1 MCHCLLISNFLLQEY
16 APIPRTLSLAD
27 CQNEC
32 AKIDSC
38 QYWSYHQPQ
47 QKCFLKDHRNA
58 KTTLDYLSKGYISG
72 IKKCPEVSRTATQL
86 ESQIE
91 IGGQSFTFLP
101 STFGKQFRSGDT
113 VSFIGIFRSP
123 GDFNERTLRFIYLL
137 YVWIAY
143 FVK

>member
-1 MCHCLLISNFLLQEY
+1 MTILVDFVSHHLLILNFYLQEY
-16 APIPRTLSLAD
+16 APIPRKLSLAE

-32 AKIDSC
+32 AKVDSC
-38 QYWSYHQPQ
+38 YYWSYHQPQ
-47 QKCFLKDHRNA
+47 QKCFLKDHRND

-72 IKKCPEVSRTATQL
+72 IKKCPEVSRISSTQR

-113 VSFIGIFRSP
+113 VSFFDRNLQIS
-123 GDFNERTLRFIYLL
+123 
-137 YVWIAY
+137 W
-143 FVK
+143 